1 MGAAGRRRS
10 CPPGVEA
17 VLAVFTGVGTFT
29 VSAVLAAAPCTGIS
43 QL

>member
-10 CPPGVEA
+10 GPPGVEA